1 MAAVIGRPR
10 VVFALLLTLLLA
22 LALAPAPAGASEFEA
37 SARAG
42 LSMAAGGGAK
52 AAPAYGLSVRY
63 EPTPRLRLEIGAERA
78 VHSLASDAGQRV
90 AAVSATAG
98 VQAGLDSVPL
108 VPFASAGVA
117 FQYASLSDKRAAAS
131 FYGAYL
137 GLGLR
142 ARIWRGLTLSG
153 QVRYLTASF
162 SADGFASYTSLLAEV
177 GWAVP

>member
-1 MAAVIGRPR
+1 MAAVIGPPR
-10 VVFALLLTLLLA
+10 VVFALLLA
-22 LALAPAPAGASEFEA
+22 LALAPAPASGSELEA

-42 LSMAAGGGAK
+42 LSMAAGRAAR
-52 AAPAYGLSVRY
+52 AAPAYGLSARY
-63 EPTPRLRLEIGAERA
+63 ALTHRLRLEIAAERA
-78 VHSLASDAGQRV
+78 MHSLASDVNLRL
-90 AAVSATAG
+90 AALSATAG
-98 VQAGLDSVPL
+98 VQAGLDLVPL

-117 FQYASLSDKRAAAS
+117 FQYASLPSKGAAAS

-142 ARIWRGLTLSG
+142 ARVWRGLALSA

-162 SADGFASYTSLLAEV
+162 SADGFPSYTSLLAEV

>member
-1 MAAVIGRPR
+1 MAAVIDRPR
-10 VVFALLLTLLLA
+10 VVFSLLLA
-22 LALAPAPAGASEFEA
+22 LALAPAPAGGSEFEA

-63 EPTPRLRLEIGAERA
+63 APTPRLRLEIGAERA
-78 VHSLASDAGQRV
+78 VHSLASDVDQRV
-90 AAVSATAG
+90 TALSATAG
-98 VQAGLDSVPL
+98 VQAGLDLVPL
-108 VPFASAGVA
+108 VPFASAGLA
-117 FQYASLSDKRAAAS
+117 FQHASLQRAAAS

-137 GLGLR
+137 GLGVR
-142 ARIWRGLTLSG
+142 ARVWRGLTLSG

-162 SADGFASYTSLLAEV
+162 SADGLASYTSLLAEV